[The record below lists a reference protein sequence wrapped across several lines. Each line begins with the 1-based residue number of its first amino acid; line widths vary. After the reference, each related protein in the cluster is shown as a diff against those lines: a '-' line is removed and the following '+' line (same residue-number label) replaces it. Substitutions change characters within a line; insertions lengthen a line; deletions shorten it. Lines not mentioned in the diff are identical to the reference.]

1 MGRRFCAFEVLSI
14 VVISYQQVEVR
25 TRLRS
30 KLEASYRPLGSRLGA
45 MTYEERVQALGGRKR
60 EKFEANDK
68 KRQASAPTDQV
79 VIMSCTH
86 PLTIPSPLQTFHAEM
101 RRYG

>member
-1 MGRRFCAFEVLSI
+1 MVSSPPQI
-14 VVISYQQVEVR
+14 EVR

-30 KLEASYRPLGSRLGA
+30 KFEASYRPLGCRLGA
-45 MTYEERVQALGGRKR
+45 MTYEERIRALGGRKR

-79 VIMSCTH
+79 PFFCKG
-86 PLTIPSPLQTFHAEM
+86 LC
-101 RRYG
+101 